1 MKKQHKP
8 TKKLKK
14 LPANS
19 PYQKSENWGKRVY
32 EDFPGES
39 RGKKLIYCERCC
51 QWMAPPGIHTCS
63 EPSELPEHWGEM
75 CLVKKNNRSVKPIK
89 HDWLYTWQHW
99 IDEENRLA
107 KSVNRK

>member
-63 EPSELPEHWGEM
+63 EPPKPPKTWGKM
-75 CLVKKNNRSVKPIK
+75 RKVKPRKDVWIQRWK
-89 HDWLYTWQHW
+89 RW
-99 IDEENRLA
+99 IDKENRAA
-107 KSVNRK
+107 KHKDITKQVGR